1 MARSRLVRRAV
12 PVAVLALFALAPAP
26 LGARAP
32 QPAKPDKPADEGGE
46 IEVRYIDDSAMKL
59 KLLDDKL
66 ELVTKHG
73 ILRVAVADVRKIEFA
88 TRVPPD
94 VAEKVAL
101 AIAKLNHSE
110 FKVREDACAELKQ
123 YKARAYPALLKAMK
137 SEDPEVSRRAEECAA
152 FIKTKVPAALLEV
165 REFDVVHTDDSKIA
179 GRLTAEFIKVGTF
192 QFGEQKVKLHDLHA
206 LGTGRGGN
214 VDLAGAIPAPT
225 HMTNYQNQFNKEFVF
240 TVTGA
245 PVGTNGSVWGTDQY
259 TLDSHF
265 QSAVVHAGLAKP
277 GETVTVRVRIV
288 VSPPAFT
295 ASTRNGITTTSYGVY
310 PTGAYEFVRR

>member
-1 MARSRLVRRAV
+1 MPRTGSLVLLLV
-12 PVAVLALFALAPAP
+12 ALAAAPVCAGAPEPPAP
-26 LGARAP
+26 KTS
-32 QPAKPDKPADEGGE
+32 PAKPADEGGE

-94 VAEKVAL
+94 IAEKVAL
-101 AIAKLNHSE
+101 AVANLNHSD
-110 FKVREDACAELKQ
+110 FKTRETATEELKRH
-123 YKARAYPALLKAMK
+123 KARAYPAILKAMK
-137 SEDPEVSRRAEECAA
+137 SEDPEVSRRAEEISVA
-152 FIKTKVPAALLEV
+152 IKSKVPAALLEV
-165 REFDVVHTDDSKIA
+165 REFDVIHTDDSKIA
-179 GRLTAEFIKVGTF
+179 GRLSAEFLKVSTF

-214 VDLAGAIPAPT
+214 VDLAGAIPAPQ
-225 HMTNYQNQFNKEFVF
+225 HMTQYQNQFNKEFVF

-245 PVGTNGSVWGTDQY
+245 PAGTNGSVWGTDQY

-277 GETVTVRVRIV
+277 GETVTVRVRVV
-288 VSPPAFT
+288 VSPPAFL
-295 ASTRNGITTTSYGVY
+295 ASTRNGVTSTAYTVY